1 MQKLFGFKKIGA
13 LSVAGLVSFVA
24 IDAYAQGIPGVATQS
39 DCFNRYTTLVPKAN
53 QVTWDG
59 EGQYCLVTV
68 CLDGYAPNADG
79 SDCVVVSQSGGA
91 TCGVNLFNPMILT
104 EADFT
109 LTQRNNG
116 EYDATGSWEHLNTYV
131 SNYPFTFMPN
141 KAYSV
146 SYSIECPE
154 EENESVGNTY
164 LTFKLSNGSYVDTYT
179 NVCSGVDGG
188 TRGVTINM
196 PANTTAVGMAVRNV
210 AGTNVSGHEFKIS
223 NVMVALSNQSGFVS
237 YNPCIKLATTKMTET
252 RMAAVE
258 NRLTGVRN
266 KINTL
271 ITQMQTNSNGI
282 GNLQTEKQTR
292 PNASCPVDKKCL
304 LVKDRDN
311 NDNWYEIT
319 DCDEHAVLGNVGT
332 TNSNVN
338 NPIYGPGEPYGYSPV
353 DTSYTGD
360 RLMCRTALNSVVGCQ
375 SGEWVS
381 AYNMDDQR
389 IPDKIIF
396 GTARRVAI
404 AETSKGDIVTLPNN
418 VQSGEVCVCKATRYR
433 LYDTDTSAFGD
444 SEPITTDQWV
454 VAGFADT
461 DENCL
466 IQCGNDYTNYKQ
478 NYYVSISNTC
488 SAAAS
493 EAQMCRYYPFFGT
506 VASLVGATGYTMS
519 GGGSYAYG
527 SVREDGTTWAGCNSS
542 DTGPS
547 VIDTGHCGTGADN
560 RGTWVTKYYSGSNQT
575 DLVGYI
581 YGFGGYVNVPEG
593 TAVDSVIDVN
603 VNDVATT
610 LNGQNAAVCVIKGY
624 KADGDAS
631 DTNLT
636 TTKAYVAAV
645 GDLNDTNEGG
655 VRRDGCGE
663 ASVMLLGT
671 AYSDLANMC
680 FAY

>member
-13 LSVAGLVSFVA
+13 LSVAILTSFVA
-24 IDAYAQGIPGVATQS
+24 IDAYAKGIPGVTTQQ
-39 DCFNRYTTLVPKAN
+39 DCTQQYATLVPQAN
-53 QVTWDG
+53 QVTWS
-59 EGQYCLVTV
+59 ENQYCMVRGCV
-68 CLDGYAPNADG
+68 DGYTPSSDG
-79 SDCVVVSQSGGA
+79 STCVAVSQSSGA
-91 TCGVNLFNPMILT
+91 ACDVNLFNPQLLT

-109 LTQRNNG
+109 ASTNNG
-116 EYDATGSWEHLNTYV
+116 VTSYTGTWEHLTKYV
-131 SNYPFTFMPN
+131 TDYPFSFVPG
-141 KAYSV
+141 KQYSV
-146 SYSIECPE
+146 SYEIECPE
-154 EENESVGNTY
+154 ELVGNTY
-164 LTFKLSNGSYVDTYT
+164 ITFRLSDGTTVSAPNACSNLSGTVASVKIDLPAGQTATGLT
-179 NVCSGVDGG
+179 
-188 TRGVTINM
+188 
-196 PANTTAVGMAVRNV
+196 V
-210 AGTNVSGHEFKIS
+210 AQVSGNEVSAKSFKIS
-223 NVMVALSNQSGFVS
+223 KVMVALSNQSGFVA
-237 YNPCIKLATTKMTET
+237 YNPCIKLTTPRATET
-252 RMAAVE
+252 RMRAVE
-258 NRLTGVRN
+258 NRLGNVRTT
-266 KINTL
+266 IDSL
-271 ITQMQTNSNGI
+271 ITQMQTNTSNVGT
-282 GNLQTEKQTR
+282 LQSGKQTR
-292 PNASCPVDKKCL
+292 PDDNKSCPADKKCL
-304 LVKDRDN
+304 LVYDRAGDE
-311 NDNWYEIT
+311 NWYEIT

-338 NPIYGPGEPYGYSPV
+338 SSIYGPGEAYGYSPV

-360 RLMCRTALNSVVGCQ
+360 RLMCRPAVNSLVGCQ

-381 AYNMDDQR
+381 AYNMNDQR

-404 AETSKGDIVTLPNN
+404 AEASKGDIVTLPNT

-433 LYDTDTSAFGD
+433 LYDTDASAFGD

-454 VAGFADT
+454 VAGFANT
-461 DENCL
+461 DEKCL

-478 NYYVSISNTC
+478 NYYASISNTC

-506 VASLVGATGYTMS
+506 VASLVGTTGYTMA

-527 SVREDGTTWAGCNSS
+527 SVRENGTTWAGCNT
-542 DTGPS
+542 DTVSGS
-547 VIDTGHCGTGADN
+547 ALVTDTGHCGTDADN

-593 TAVDSVIDVN
+593 TAVGSVIDVN

-610 LNGQNAAVCVIKGY
+610 LSDQNASVCVIKGY

-655 VRRDGCGE
+655 VRTDGCAE
-663 ASVMLLGT
+663 LSVMLLGT

>member
-59 EGQYCLVTV
+59 EGQYCMVTG
-68 CLDGYAPNADG
+68 CLDGYTPNADG

-131 SNYPFTFMPN
+131 SNYPFNFIPN
-141 KAYSV
+141 KAYKV
-146 SYSIECPE
+146 SYEIECPE

-164 LTFKLSNGSYVDTYT
+164 LTFKLSNGSYVDAYT

-271 ITQMQTNSNGI
+271 ITQMQTNSSGI

-319 DCDEHAVLGNVGT
+319 DCDENAFLSDMGTSIGGGSNPVGSVAAGKYCLNTYDNIGNSRP
-332 TNSNVN
+332 NCA
-338 NPIYGPGEPYGYSPV
+338 
-353 DTSYTGD
+353 D
-360 RLMCRTALNSVVGCQ
+360 
-375 SGEWVS
+375 GEWGHLYTNGMV
-381 AYNMDDQR
+381 Y
-389 IPDKIIF
+389 
-396 GTARRVAI
+396 GVARAVAI
-404 AETSKGDIVTLPNN
+404 AEAPGTVVTLPNG
-418 VQSGEVCVCKATRYR
+418 VAAGDTCVCRVTGYAPLVSGGVYASSQ
-433 LYDTDTSAFGD
+433 TSV
-444 SEPITTDQWV
+444 TTDKWV
-454 VAGFADT
+454 VGGKISVFYYNRQDMPMTDSSCVDVCGF
-461 DENCL
+461 
-466 IQCGNDYTNYKQ
+466 NDPNGLVKAS
-478 NYYVSISNTC
+478 YYASISNSC
-488 SAAAS
+488 SPNADV
-493 EAQMCRYYPFFGT
+493 AQMCRYYPFFAT
-506 VASLVGATGYTMS
+506 AADNVAQVHNNGFVVNNVGSTGCAEGQYFASNPHCSTNGSWIIEYEPS
-519 GGGSYAYG
+519 GQHESGETIGYAYG
-527 SVREDGTTWAGCNSS
+527 TVGFATVPAGTTQYSMVDLSAS
-542 DTGPS
+542 DLSMTY
-547 VIDTGHCGTGADN
+547 TN
-560 RGTWVTKYYSGSNQT
+560 
-575 DLVGYI
+575 
-581 YGFGGYVNVPEG
+581 
-593 TAVDSVIDVN
+593 
-603 VNDVATT
+603 
-610 LNGQNAAVCVIKGY
+610 QNAIVCMVQGY
-624 KADGDAS
+624 KAASDAS
-631 DTNLT
+631 ETNVTLNKGFVVDVGNAYDTT
-636 TTKAYVAAV
+636 DVSGYSRYCVDAV
-645 GDLNDTNEGG
+645 SFGSNYSGVTSGQQWFNEL
-655 VRRDGCGE
+655 
-663 ASVMLLGT
+663 S
-671 AYSDLANMC
+671 NMC
-680 FAY
+680 IAY

>member
-24 IDAYAQGIPGVATQS
+24 IDA
-39 DCFNRYTTLVPKAN
+39 R
-53 QVTWDG
+53 
-59 EGQYCLVTV
+59 
-68 CLDGYAPNADG
+68 AD
-79 SDCVVVSQSGGA
+79 A

-131 SNYPFTFMPN
+131 SDYPFTFMPN
-141 KAYSV
+141 KAYKV
-146 SYSIECPE
+146 SYEIECPE

-164 LTFKLSNGSYVDTYT
+164 LTFKLSDGSFVVSNT
-179 NVCSGVDGG
+179 NACAN
-188 TRGVTINM
+188 VTPGQVVTVVLNM
-196 PANTTAVGMAVRNV
+196 PSDQTAVGMAVRNV
-210 AGTNVSGHEFKIS
+210 AGTNVSGHGFKIS

-266 KINTL
+266 KIDTL

-332 TNSNVN
+332 SNSNVN

-381 AYNMDDQR
+381 AYNMDDQH

-404 AETSKGDIVTLPNN
+404 GETSKGDIVTLPNN

-506 VASLVGATGYTMS
+506 VASLVGATGYTMA

-527 SVREDGTTWAGCNSS
+527 SVREDGTTWAGCDSS
-542 DTGPS
+542 LNDSPLVT
-547 VIDTGHCGTGADN
+547 DTGHCGTETNN

-593 TAVDSVIDVN
+593 TAVGSVIDVN
-603 VNDVATT
+603 VNNVATT

-636 TTKAYVAAV
+636 TTKAFVAAV
-645 GDLNDTNEGG
+645 GDLNNTNEGG
-655 VRRDGCGE
+655 VRTDGCAELSIG
-663 ASVMLLGT
+663 ALGP